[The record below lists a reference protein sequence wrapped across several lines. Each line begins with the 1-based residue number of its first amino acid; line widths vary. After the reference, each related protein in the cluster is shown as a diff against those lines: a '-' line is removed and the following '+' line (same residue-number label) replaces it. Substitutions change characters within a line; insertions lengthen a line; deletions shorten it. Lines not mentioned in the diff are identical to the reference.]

1 MPDPTTAYS
10 ENLHAALWR
19 SAAAEVLG
27 GTAGRAADLD
37 WAANPTLA
45 GIDRHVRALECGR
58 PVRPPRS
65 AGPAHRDPDIIA
77 YLSELHQRLAHS
89 RLNDDPALTAELR
102 RQLSTFAR
110 HDSALDQLGEKHFEY
125 YAEYPYHLP
134 GAPAY
139 RCWQAPEAGNGDVD
153 FGLIEWRLPADATI
167 AVVGDVGTGT
177 DLAAATLVAALSFRP
192 DAILHLGD
200 VYYSGTAFEFDHR
213 FVGLFESVF
222 AATGHRAPVFGVPG
236 SHEYFTG
243 AHAYLA
249 ALDGPA
255 LRMTPDQRQRAS
267 YFALRSADD
276 GWQFLGMDTGFYG
289 HTISMPIEAQRAVL
303 AVLHRRHP
311 EIPLDPGSPAVTLS
325 VPQPA
330 MVRLRD
336 DEVDWH
342 IRHAT
347 SFPGCSVLLSHHQLY
362 SARWEVGR
370 AQRQQ
375 PAGGRRTRPDPADLH
390 RGWVDT
396 DLWRQVGPL
405 FGQHVAAWFWGHEHN
420 LGIFADGYVPP
431 GWPADLGVDAAT
443 LRTLPKGRCCGHA
456 AIPVNVRD
464 RPYGVDFPV
473 PLKRPDLQLGRHE
486 DWYHRGFQILN
497 LNGAGK
503 PMAAR
508 YFQVARLDP
517 TPQLIHQETIA

>member
-27 GTAGRAADLD
+27 GTAGRAGDLD

-110 HDSALDQLGEKHFEY
+110 QDSALDQLGEKYFEY
-125 YAEYPYHLP
+125 YAGYPYHLP

-200 VYYSGTAFEFDHR
+200 VYYSGTAFEATTALSGCSSRCSPRPATAHR
-213 FVGLFESVF
+213 YSGC
-222 AATGHRAPVFGVPG
+222 RAIT
-236 SHEYFTG
+236 STS
-243 AHAYLA
+243 
-249 ALDGPA
+249 PA
-255 LRMTPDQRQRAS
+255 RTPTSRR
-267 YFALRSADD
+267 
-276 GWQFLGMDTGFYG
+276 WT
-289 HTISMPIEAQRAVL
+289 AQR
-303 AVLHRRHP
+303 
-311 EIPLDPGSPAVTLS
+311 
-325 VPQPA
+325 
-330 MVRLRD
+330 
-336 DEVDWH
+336 
-342 IRHAT
+342 
-347 SFPGCSVLLSHHQLY
+347 
-362 SARWEVGR
+362 
-370 AQRQQ
+370 
-375 PAGGRRTRPDPADLH
+375 
-390 RGWVDT
+390 
-396 DLWRQVGPL
+396 
-405 FGQHVAAWFWGHEHN
+405 
-420 LGIFADGYVPP
+420 
-431 GWPADLGVDAAT
+431 
-443 LRTLPKGRCCGHA
+443 CG
-456 AIPVNVRD
+456 
-464 RPYGVDFPV
+464 
-473 PLKRPDLQLGRHE
+473 
-486 DWYHRGFQILN
+486 
-497 LNGAGK
+497 
-503 PMAAR
+503 
-508 YFQVARLDP
+508 
-517 TPQLIHQETIA
+517 